1 MAFSVILVKHFNVT
15 QNVCAEKKKK
25 KGDGLFK
32 GWEISLVKRM
42 IGLFKLFELNLLFYS
57 HPFLAKERKGTKEG
71 GGGWIDSEEMES
83 SKLKRKLVAFYWNLV
98 RMNFNSYHQ
107 TWVVC

>member
-71 GGGWIDSEEMES
+71 GRVNWQWRNG
-83 SKLKRKLVAFYWNLV
+83 KL
-98 RMNFNSYHQ
+98 
-107 TWVVC
+107 